1 MSIIKKPYELSVWI
15 DKWDGEKFVEKKLFI
30 VGTDTMRAPSR
41 AFSPKLVEK
50 TNGDYTF
57 TFTMYTR
64 YQNPT
69 TGNWEDNPFVG
80 QINNETKLKL
90 KYDGKWY
97 DMIVKSVAKDGTNK
111 TVSYTATSQHVQ
123 ELSKNGFSVELDD
136 KLGNSLGTAGELAER
151 VLEGTGWTVDSE
163 IIIQKIEEG
172 LVPVVLTGIQATLI
186 TGKNGTTGIALG
198 GTKTISGNA
207 LAFYSCVQDGGS
219 FFQFFYNGT
228 NQFKKDDDRIIT
240 EECHYVIK
248 EPIYDGAL
256 PQGISFLDNSLTI
269 STEYRGEKVV
279 FSPIQ
284 RYYPLLDTYVIEY
297 EGPNEEG
304 KIVKCYGY
312 DDIEVITPN
321 LIQDFVTN
329 GDFKSGIDGWKSS
342 VVLTKKQK
350 EEKDYKK
357 EDYLPTYENIAYRID
372 GDNLVTLEQ
381 DYFGGNFNEEQ
392 VYTPGLLVD
401 FKHAVTNQEN
411 ALPSTNL
418 PYGILIN
425 SGLYDSR
432 TNLCKTN
439 FVNGS
444 RFRIEC
450 EYKVVSKDINTETGL
465 VKYSIQDADSMLG
478 LYIVSYDE
486 NLNATVT
493 GHDTALSGQNMEWKP
508 TILAGALDENGDIK
522 KIELKGDT
530 NGTDIEIINLSN
542 SSDEWIKNSHIRIFL
557 VNESENDHLVLINKF
572 RIYPLVEDDNGEII
586 TPETQ
591 KVEASVRTNKI
602 IFPIQ
607 DANGNEII
615 YTDKES
621 IAEVFSGVVIPP
633 EYQIQYNLGADAVR
647 NIKAKESNYF
657 NILQNIAETFQ
668 CWVHLEVGHD
678 ESGKVTSKAVQ
689 LRNYIGKN
697 NFAGFR
703 YGVNLKDIKRTDD
716 SKSIVTK
723 LVVKTNS
730 NKHGPNGFCSIS
742 RASSNVS
749 KDNVLYDFTY
759 HVNQRQLDAW
769 LYYRELAAYE
779 LSIGEIGEDLLR
791 TNEEY
796 NNLLVP
802 LTQCQA
808 DVSFQQGIVDAA
820 VAEIEEKAI
829 EFYRLADF
837 DYLDQKRV
845 QEIKESDE
853 LKKYALELLELR
865 NNKATAERL
874 LGAEGSYGLLNTLRQ
889 YEDRKVYLEG
899 EINNLQEQKRAL
911 QFDFQQKFS
920 RFIQEG
926 TWINEN
932 YFDDD
937 KYYGDAQSTL
947 YNSCMPK
954 VSYTISVIEISAI
967 PGYEMFTFGL
977 GDNTYMEDPEFFG
990 YNRDGSPYR
999 EEIVVTETTKNLDE
1013 PEKDSIK
1020 VQNHKTQ
1027 FQDLFQKITATTQQ
1041 VKYSEGSY
1049 NKAADL
1055 ANADTAGKSQFLQ
1068 SALNDA
1074 NTLLQNSGEQTV
1086 TWDTRGIV
1094 VTDKQS
1100 PSNQLRIVG
1109 GAILMRE
1116 MGEDGVERWA
1126 TALTNKGISA
1136 SHITSG
1142 QLDTGVL
1149 QIMNGDSPTFRW
1161 DSFGLTAY
1169 DFIPIEGKYTT
1180 NINSDK
1186 GVRFD
1191 RFGLYGFNKTGG
1203 AGWHPA
1209 SIKEVRDNS
1218 VFMATWD
1225 GFEFNKDGYA
1235 HLGNAGNGQL
1245 LAVGEDKDKIN
1256 FSVTPTG
1263 IIRAHKAE
1271 IDGKIESNEGYIGGW
1286 KISEN
1291 NILSDSALVGL
1302 HSGKENYDSL
1312 ILGRP
1317 KSPIRFYAGVVQET
1331 EKTEYTIIEAIP
1343 DNLEATSNVGV
1354 TFQYLDIVTS
1364 SDIPDSDYYYIV
1376 AYNSSS
1382 RGHGANN
1389 YDYTGYD
1396 KEYIGMVDGIF
1407 PKYRIYFEIPQSD
1420 WAFAC
1425 DPDGNPKYTLQVI
1438 NNNKQNAYFKVLED
1452 GSLYASAADI
1462 SGVIHADKGDIG
1474 GWKIS
1479 ENGLCSEDNSI
1490 RLLPKGD
1497 ANSLGNFVLKNDDAW
1512 VITANDTFGVTKNG
1526 ALYASDGLIA
1536 GWQIGSDRLSFGNY
1550 DNDGSVHLI
1559 PAGTTEARSN
1569 FALENVD
1576 EWVITAGKNFGVTKN
1591 GAMYTNKGYIGGW
1604 KINANS
1610 LVYGEF
1616 GKDNSFYMYATEHK
1630 VSNQDYRLAIGEG
1643 LKVTNTGA
1651 IYAQSFYGKSG
1662 DIGSFKFSSKG
1673 LFKANDKYG
1682 FGVPVLS
1689 EEWAFYAGKGDSY
1702 SNMDLKV
1709 SFDSRINMSNNTDTF
1724 QTSMDLREKLD
1735 WRKFFDYNNRPSTP
1749 GVTNTN
1755 YCLLLSWESNSDGQ
1769 LGSESVDYLHD
1780 NIKSSYPWDTAL
1792 VPTQYFISYPEIVKS
1807 QLDKVRKYYIEL
1819 DKTNNRL
1826 VFTLKTSGVDVQ
1838 IDTYVELVTFS
1849 IKLPCKITHK
1859 LIIDSNG
1866 DIFSEG
1872 KKGITNF
1879 NTVELGGR
1887 RGYFK
1892 NGLFVEE

>member
-1 MSIIKKPYELSVWI
+1 MSKLIKPYELSIWS
-15 DKWDGEKFVEKKLFI
+15 DQWNGEKFEEVKDYI
-30 VGTDTMRAPSR
+30 IGTDTMTSPSR
-41 AFSPKLVEK
+41 AVNPKLVEK

-57 TFTMYTR
+57 TFTMYYH
-64 YQNPT
+64 YQDPM
-69 TGNWEDNPFVG
+69 TGEWVDNPFVN
-80 QINNETKLKL
+80 QISNETKLKL
-90 KYDGKWY
+90 SYDGKWY
-97 DMIVKSVAKDGTNK
+97 DMIVKSVAKDGANK

-163 IIIQKIEEG
+163 TIIQKIEEG
-172 LVPVVLTGIQATLI
+172 LVPVVLTGVPATLI
-186 TGKNGTTGIALG
+186 TGKNGTAGIALG
-198 GTKTISGNA
+198 ETKTISGNA

-256 PQGISFLDNSLTI
+256 PQGIFFLDNSLTI

-284 RYYPLLDTYVIEY
+284 RYYPLLDTYVTEY

-342 VVLTKKQK
+342 VVLTKEQK
-350 EEKDYKK
+350 EEKDYEK
-357 EDYLPTYENIAYRID
+357 EGYLPTYENIAYRID
-372 GDNLVTLEQ
+372 GGDLITLEQ

-444 RFRIEC
+444 KFRVEC
-450 EYKVVSKDINTETGL
+450 EYKTVYKDTNL
-465 VKYSIQDADSMLG
+465 NKYSIKSTDGTLG
-478 LYIVSYDE
+478 LYIVTYDDVGG
-486 NLNATVT
+486 ATVT
-493 GHDTALSGQNMEWKP
+493 GHDTALSGQNMEWMP
-508 TILAGALDENGDIK
+508 TILAGALDENGNIK

-530 NGTDIEIINLSN
+530 NETDIEIINLSN

-607 DANGNEII
+607 DANGKEII

-621 IAEVFSGVVIPP
+621 IAEVFSGVKVPP
-633 EYQIQYNLGADAVR
+633 EYKIQYNLGADAVR

-668 CWVHLEVGHD
+668 CWVHLNVGHD
-678 ESGKVTSKAVQ
+678 ENGKVTSKTVQ

-730 NKHGPNGFCSIS
+730 NKHGLNGFCSIS
-742 RASSNVS
+742 RASSNIS

-759 HVNQRQLDAW
+759 HVNQGQLDAW
-769 LYYRELAAYE
+769 LYYRELATYE
-779 LSIGEIGEDLLR
+779 LLIGKIGEDLLR

-802 LTQCQA
+802 LTQCRA

-845 QEIKESDE
+845 QEIKENDE

-865 NNKATAERL
+865 NNKAAAERL
-874 LGAEGSYGLLNTLRQ
+874 LGVEGSHGLLNTLRQ

-911 QFDFQQKFS
+911 QFGFQQKFS

-999 EEIVVTETTKNLDE
+999 EEIIVTETTKNLDQ

-1100 PSNQLRIVG
+1100 PSNQLRLVG

-1126 TALTNKGISA
+1126 TALTNKGLSA
-1136 SHITSG
+1136 SHIRSG
-1142 QLDTGVL
+1142 QLDTGAL
-1149 QIMNGDSPTFRW
+1149 QIMSGDSPTFRW

-1169 DFIPIEGKYTT
+1169 DFISKDGIYTT
-1180 NINSDK
+1180 NINSDM

-1191 RFGLYGFNKTGG
+1191 RFGLYGFEKSNG
-1203 AGWHPA
+1203 AAWHPENI
-1209 SIKEVRDNS
+1209 SEIRENS
-1218 VFMATWD
+1218 TFMATWD
-1225 GFEFNKDGYA
+1225 GFEFNKGGYA
-1235 HLGNAGNGQL
+1235 HLGNAGDGIL
-1245 LAVGEDKDKIN
+1245 LAVGKIKGETT
-1256 FSVTPTG
+1256 FSVT
-1263 IIRAHKAE
+1263 AE
-1271 IDGKIESNEGYIGGW
+1271 GKI
-1286 KISEN
+1286 
-1291 NILSDSALVGL
+1291 
-1302 HSGKENYDSL
+1302 
-1312 ILGRP
+1312 
-1317 KSPIRFYAGVVQET
+1317 T
-1331 EKTEYTIIEAIP
+1331 
-1343 DNLEATSNVGV
+1343 
-1354 TFQYLDIVTS
+1354 
-1364 SDIPDSDYYYIV
+1364 
-1376 AYNSSS
+1376 
-1382 RGHGANN
+1382 AN
-1389 YDYTGYD
+1389 D
-1396 KEYIGMVDGIF
+1396 
-1407 PKYRIYFEIPQSD
+1407 
-1420 WAFAC
+1420 
-1425 DPDGNPKYTLQVI
+1425 
-1438 NNNKQNAYFKVLED
+1438 
-1452 GSLYASAADI
+1452 
-1462 SGVIHADKGDIG
+1462 GDIG
-1474 GWKIS
+1474 GWKIQ
-1479 ENGLCSEDNSI
+1479 DNSLSSGEVI
-1490 RLLPKGD
+1490 LYSGDQVLPSKIGNDELNTWRFKSGD
-1497 ANSLGNFVLKNDDAW
+1497 K
-1512 VITANDTFGVTKNG
+1512 FGVTKEG
-1526 ALYASDGLIA
+1526 ILHATDVKLSGDIFASG
-1536 GWQIGSDRLSFGNY
+1536 GTIGSWNIVNNERLEDKSGEVVLY
-1550 DNDGSVHLI
+1550 SGDQTKGTSVNNSGQL
-1559 PAGTTEARSN
+1559 TNWR
-1569 FALENVD
+1569 LK
-1576 EWVITAGKNFGVTKN
+1576 AGKKFGVTKEGILYATDVN
-1591 GAMYTNKGYIGGW
+1591 LTGTIAAESGDIAGW
-1604 KINANS
+1604 NIAEGS
-1610 LVYGEF
+1610 LTYGEF
-1616 GKDNSFYMYATEHK
+1616 GKDDSFHMYSKEYKSDSTDYRMAIGSKFKITNGGALYADYVKTLQGTIGPFSFSSDGIYRGDNKKYGYGTILASQEYVLYSGLTGTK
-1630 VSNQDYRLAIGEG
+1630 YSTMLWYKNQDIIQMTWNSTSIEKTFNLTTPIHWDTISNEN
-1643 LKVTNTGA
+1643 NT
-1651 IYAQSFYGKSG
+1651 SNNG
-1662 DIGSFKFSSKG
+1662 DITVFNWQNNSGMSVNGGQSGSIVYILPSIK
-1673 LFKANDKYG
+1673 NY
-1682 FGVPVLS
+1682 FGQIDYENNVPYPYFI
-1689 EEWAFYAGKGDSY
+1689 EFPEG
-1702 SNMDLKV
+1702 
-1709 SFDSRINMSNNTDTF
+1709 
-1724 QTSMDLREKLD
+1724 QTGWVKSIEQYTIMLNK
-1735 WRKFFDYNNRPSTP
+1735 T
-1749 GVTNTN
+1749 
-1755 YCLLLSWESNSDGQ
+1755 SNS
-1769 LGSESVDYLHD
+1769 
-1780 NIKSSYPWDTAL
+1780 IKFL
-1792 VPTQYFISYPEIVKS
+1792 IVANKS
-1807 QLDKVRKYYIEL
+1807 
-1819 DKTNNRL
+1819 
-1826 VFTLKTSGVDVQ
+1826 
-1838 IDTYVELVTFS
+1838 IDTYMGKVTF
-1849 IKLPCKITHK
+1849 KVPLPFSSDYKFVLTEE
-1859 LIIDSNG
+1859 G
-1866 DIFSEG
+1866 DTFVEG
-1872 KKGITNF
+1872 RRGITTY
-1879 NTVELGGR
+1879 NTVELGGKT
-1887 RGYFK
+1887 GYFK
-1892 NGLFVEE
+1892 NGIFVEK